1 MTKRALITGI
11 NGFAG
16 SHLAEHL
23 LALGYAVH
31 GTIRS
36 FRSDLSNVAHLK
48 DCVALH
54 PCDLTDSLATQ
65 AVFDAVR
72 PTHVFH
78 LAAQSFV
85 PASWAAPAATMDAN
99 VKGTLHVLEAARR
112 YAGVR
117 VQVAGTSE
125 EYGQV
130 EPHECP
136 ITEDQPL
143 RPLSPYGVSK
153 VAADLLAQQYAA
165 SYGLR
170 VVVTRAFNH
179 SGPRRGKVFAES
191 DWARQIAAFETP
203 DNVDNGRTLK
213 LRHGNLD
220 AIRDYTDVR
229 DVVRGYVL
237 ACEGGRAGRVY
248 NLCSGVAQ
256 SPTMHDVAWKLA
268 RRAHVSVELV
278 PDEARLRPSDVPR
291 LVGDATRASDEL
303 GWEPQISLD
312 AMLTALLD
320 YWRSALHATGP
331 STATP

>member
-1 MTKRALITGI
+1 MTKRALITGL

-16 SHLAEHL
+16 SHLAEYL

-31 GTIRS
+31 GTVRS
-36 FRSDLSNVAHLK
+36 FRSDLTNIAHLK
-48 DCVALH
+48 DSVILH
-54 PCDLTDSLATQ
+54 PCDLTDAQSVR

-85 PASWAAPAATMDAN
+85 PASWAAPGATMDAN
-99 VKGTLHVLEAARR
+99 VKGTLHVLEAARGIQS
-112 YAGVR
+112 AAHPR

-125 EYGQV
+125 EYGHV
-130 EPHECP
+130 EPQECP
-136 ITEDQPL
+136 IREEQPL

-165 SYGLR
+165 SYRLQ

-191 DWARQIAAFETP
+191 DWARQIALAEAE
-203 DNVDNGRTLK
+203 GKMCL
-213 LRHGNLD
+213 LAHGNLD
-220 AIRDYTDVR
+220 AVRDYTDVR

-256 SPTMHDVAWKLA
+256 SPTMMNVLLKLA
-268 RRAHVSVELV
+268 RAGRVQVV
-278 PDEARLRPSDVPR
+278 PSADPARLRPSDVPR
-291 LVGDATRASDEL
+291 LVGDATRAQKEL
-303 GWEPQISLD
+303 GWAPQISLD

-331 STATP
+331 STTTP